1 MTKTE
6 LICSLIVMAF
16 SLITATMILSDRIS
30 ERNMEYRKLKTVIA
44 LVLSVY
50 SSLGLATFAEYYYSP
65 DFKVWQVFLVGFSIF
80 GAYLVVSVI
89 IGLHKIK
96 KDEEKRLGINK
107 QYMKKSPKVMQ
118 KNSDFT
124 VMKDS
129 LIERDN
135 SCMVT
140 RDNLVER
147 ENCYK
152 VANDCCRIVS
162 IEDAKKYRKGRK

>member
-30 ERNMEYRKLKTVIA
+30 EKYMEYRKLKTVIA

-65 DFKVWQVFLVGFSIF
+65 DFKVWQVSLVGFSIF

-152 VANDCCRIVS
+152 VANDCWRIVS